1 MTDAKNK
8 VRITLRLDPDLHARI
23 KKLAAREKRSLNA
36 QIEIL
41 LAEASKR
48 ARIRRES

>member
-1 MTDAKNK
+1 MADAKK
-8 VRITLRLDPDLHARI
+8 QVKITLRLDPDLHARI
-23 KKLAAREKRSLNA
+23 KELSTLEKRSLNA